1 VAVTTPLPELLAAVP
16 SLNDPNEP
24 FSYAVEGDRIVGR
37 WDIVK
42 ATSLYPAAV
51 EHVDKNYEITVELDP
66 EKSTYDF
73 NEKKTSTTGSADA
86 GGGFSLKK
94 EGFSGKSS
102 SKEFSF
108 SFGGVNKTDEGV
120 SMDPVVY
127 SFETS
132 RIKEPLFGF
141 LEQHGWKR
149 KKGFLG
155 GLFGR

>member
-1 VAVTTPLPELLAAVP
+1 VTTPLTELLAAVP

-24 FSYAVEGDRIVGR
+24 FTYTVEGDTIVGI

-42 ATSLYPAAV
+42 ATSLYPTEI
-51 EHVDKNYEITVELDP
+51 EHVDKQYAITVELDQD
-66 EKSTYDF
+66 KSTFDF
-73 NEKKTSTTGSADA
+73 NEKKTSTEASGDAD
-86 GGGFSLKK
+86 GGFSFKK

-120 SMDPVVY
+120 SMEPVVY

-132 RIKEPLFGF
+132 RIKEPLFTF

-149 KKGFLG
+149 KKGLLG
-155 GLFGR
+155 GLFNR

>member
-1 VAVTTPLPELLAAVP
+1 MTTPLPDLLAAVP
-16 SLNDPNEP
+16 TLDDPAEP
-24 FSYAVEGDRIVGR
+24 FTYDVEGDTVVGR
-37 WDIVK
+37 WDIVR
-42 ATSLYPAAV
+42 ATSLYPDRL
-51 EHVDKNYEITVELDP
+51 EHLDKDYAITVEFDE

-73 NEKKTSTTGSADA
+73 TERYSTTEGEADS
-86 GGGFSLKK
+86 GGASMSKSTFI
-94 EGFSGKSS
+94 GKSS
-102 SKEFSF
+102 KKEFSF

-120 SMDPVVY
+120 SMDPVAY

-132 RIKEPLFGF
+132 RIKEPLFTF